1 MNIVVIGGGLAGA
14 NAVEQLRAQGYT
26 EDITLLGAEPHPPYE
41 RPPLSKGVLLG
52 NDEPDSVFVHDAQ
65 WYADQQVDLR
75 TGSAVTSL
83 DLDGRKVSV
92 GGQDLH
98 YDRLLVATGA
108 QPRHLP
114 AVDRSGA
121 DVLYLRTI
129 EDSLL
134 LKSRLSGTV
143 LVVGAG
149 WIGLE
154 VAAAARLAGAEVT
167 VVETAELPLLGVLG
181 PEVAPLFADLH
192 RGHGVDLRLST
203 SLESVEHDAGGTR
216 VRLSDG
222 HEVRPDLV
230 VVGIGA
236 APSVELAATAG
247 LEVDNG
253 VLVDA
258 ALRTANQDV
267 FAAGD
272 VAHHDHPVLGR
283 RIRVEHWDTAIN
295 QGKHVARVML
305 GSDEPYTALPYFF
318 TDQYDLGME
327 YVGSLGPEGYDE
339 VVVRRNGEGK
349 PSTFLWIQAD
359 RVVAGMHVDD
369 WDAIDHLRSAVG
381 SKGTAAHRDPDVP
394 LADAVSG

>member
-14 NAVEQLRAQGYT
+14 NAVEELREQGYSG
-26 EDITLLGAEPHPPYE
+26 DITLLGAEPHPPYE

-52 NDEPDSVFVHDAQ
+52 NDEPDSVFVHDEQ

-75 TGSAVTSL
+75 TGSAVTAL
-83 DLDGRKVSV
+83 NLDGRRVNV
-92 GGQDLH
+92 HGQDLH
-98 YDRLLVATGA
+98 YDRLLIATGA

-129 EDSLL
+129 EDSLT
-134 LKSRLSGTV
+134 LKSRLSGHV
-143 LVVGAG
+143 LIVGAG

-154 VAAAARLAGAEVT
+154 VAAAARLAGADVT
-167 VVETAELPLLGVLG
+167 IVETAELPLLAVLG
-181 PEVAPLFADLH
+181 PEVAPVFADLH
-192 RGHGVDLRLST
+192 REHGVDLRLST
-203 SLESVEHDAGGTR
+203 SVDTVEHDGGRTR

-222 HEVRPDLV
+222 HEVSPDLI

-236 APSVELAATAG
+236 APSVELAETAG
-247 LEVDNG
+247 LAVDNG
-253 VLVDA
+253 VLVDS
-258 ALRTANQDV
+258 ALRTANSDV

-272 VAHHDHPVLGR
+272 VASHDHPVLGR

-295 QGKHVARVML
+295 QGKRAARVML
-305 GSDEPYTALPYFF
+305 GDDKPYEHLPYFF

-327 YVGSLGPEGYDE
+327 YVGGVGPDGYDE
-339 VVVRRNGEGK
+339 VVIRRNDDGK
-349 PSTFLWIQAD
+349 PATVLWIARD
-359 RVVAGMHVDD
+359 KVVAGMHIDD

-381 SKGTAAHRDPDVP
+381 RDATPALKDPGVALGDA
-394 LADAVSG
+394 LA

>member
-14 NAVEQLRAQGYT
+14 NAVEELREQGYSG
-26 EDITLLGAEPHPPYE
+26 DITLLGAEPHPPYE

-52 NDEPDSVFVHDAQ
+52 NDEPDSVFVHDEQ

-75 TGSAVTSL
+75 TGSAVTAL
-83 DLDGRKVSV
+83 NLDGRRVNV
-92 GGQDLH
+92 HGQDLH
-98 YDRLLVATGA
+98 YDRLLIATGA

-129 EDSLL
+129 EDSLT
-134 LKSRLSGTV
+134 LKSRLSGHV
-143 LVVGAG
+143 LIVGAG

-154 VAAAARLAGAEVT
+154 VAAAARLAGADVT
-167 VVETAELPLLGVLG
+167 IVETAELPLLAVLG
-181 PEVAPLFADLH
+181 PEVAPVFADLH
-192 RGHGVDLRLST
+192 REHGVDLRLST
-203 SLESVEHDAGGTR
+203 SVDTVEHDGGRTR

-222 HEVRPDLV
+222 HEVSPDLI

-236 APSVELAATAG
+236 APSVELAETAG
-247 LEVDNG
+247 LAVDNG
-253 VLVDA
+253 VLVDS
-258 ALRTANQDV
+258 ALRTANSDV

-272 VAHHDHPVLGR
+272 VASHDHPVLGR

-295 QGKHVARVML
+295 QGKHAARVML
-305 GSDEPYTALPYFF
+305 GDDKPYEHLPYFF

-327 YVGSLGPEGYDE
+327 YVGGVGPDGYDE
-339 VVVRRNGEGK
+339 VVIRRNDDGK
-349 PSTFLWIQAD
+349 PATVLWIARD
-359 RVVAGMHVDD
+359 KVVAGMHIDD

-381 SKGTAAHRDPDVP
+381 RDATPALKDTGVALGDA
-394 LADAVSG
+394 LA